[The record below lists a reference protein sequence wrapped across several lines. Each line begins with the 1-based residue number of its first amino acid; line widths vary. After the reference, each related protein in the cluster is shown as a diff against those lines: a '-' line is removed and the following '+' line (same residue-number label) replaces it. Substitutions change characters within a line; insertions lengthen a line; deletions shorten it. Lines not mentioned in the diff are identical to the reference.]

1 MEENVFGMML
11 GLTDE
16 AQANQLRN
24 EIHRMV
30 DVVSLPYLDDLRW
43 TVQQY
48 AAKSLNEELEDRH
61 KKVKN

>member
-1 MEENVFGMML
+1 MEENMFGMML

-16 AQANQLRN
+16 AQAKQLRN

-48 AAKSLNEELEDRH
+48 AAKALNEAVEDH
-61 KKVKN
+61 KKRKA